1 MDTSLPVASPS
12 PSPPPLV
19 GKPAMAGGEGGF
31 VAELLRAAGAV
42 PQGDPATI
50 ALPQAMSLPGPVP
63 EEAGSAPAAIPVA
76 GPLSCPV
83 PAEAEGV
90 GPMQAEA
97 GDETD
102 RPAEPVQQG
111 QPTPLCLPLAAAVPL
126 PVPPD
131 QGAMAEPPAG
141 GPVPATAGIAA
152 RPSIPAPPAKVV
164 PAETPA
170 APPAEGV
177 MPAAA
182 TRGASLASAATLPA
196 TDDSAAPVWPG
207 EGATPAARDRSP
219 RQTLF
224 PRPAASA
231 SGHAMASNPAPA
243 GPPDRPESAPH
254 AIAGAE
260 TPLPAGLPDPAPGPD
275 RPSPVPG
282 RAPPLPEGAASPAG
296 IRAQDTSVPQM
307 AQAHGLAPAPASP
320 APPAETS
327 APPPPPRP
335 TPILPVR
342 QLAPVCVALALGPGQ
357 APRLT
362 VALEPEEL
370 GPVEIRIERDA
381 EGDTATVQVTAAR
394 PETLALLQRDA
405 RELDRALQQAG
416 IPLEEGALRFGLSGQ
431 DQPGGQGGG
440 GGGGHPRR
448 GPAPPD
454 RSIDPPARPA
464 ASVLSL
470 LDIAI

>member
-1 MDTSLPVASPS
+1 
-12 PSPPPLV
+12 
-19 GKPAMAGGEGGF
+19 MAGGEGGF
-31 VAELLRAAGAV
+31 VAELLRAAGV
-42 PQGDPATI
+42 IPQGDPATI
-50 ALPQAMSLPGPVP
+50 ALPQATPLPGQAP
-63 EEAGSAPAAIPVA
+63 EEAGSAPAANPVA

-83 PAEAEGV
+83 PAEADGL

-97 GDETD
+97 EEETD
-102 RPAEPVQQG
+102 RPAEPVQHD
-111 QPTPLCLPLAAAVPL
+111 QPMPLCLPLSAAVPL
-126 PVPPD
+126 PVLPD
-131 QGAMAEPPAG
+131 QAPTTEPPAG
-141 GPVPATAGIAA
+141 GPAPTTAGFAA
-152 RPSIPAPPAKVV
+152 RPGIPAPPAKVV
-164 PAETPA
+164 PAETPTV
-170 APPAEGV
+170 PPAEGV
-177 MPAAA
+177 MPAAG
-182 TRGASLASAATLPA
+182 TRGAPLASAAAFPA
-196 TDDSAAPVWPG
+196 AADAAAPALPG

-219 RQTLF
+219 RRAIF
-224 PRPAASA
+224 PDPAASA
-231 SGHAMASNPAPA
+231 GGHAKASNPAPA
-243 GPPDRPESAPH
+243 NPPDRPESAPN

-260 TPLPAGLPDPAPGPD
+260 TPPPAKLADPAPGPDRPSD

-282 RAPPLPEGAASPAG
+282 RAPSLPEGAATPAG
-296 IRAQDTSVPQM
+296 LRAPDTSVPQM

-320 APPAETS
+320 APPAEPS

-335 TPILPVR
+335 MPILPVR

-431 DQPGGQGGG
+431 DQPDGQGGG

-454 RSIDPPARPA
+454 RSLDPPTRPA
-464 ASVLSL
+464 GSVLSL